1 MKRTIA
7 VTALSLT
14 ALLGVTNANAYLIF
28 FGEDLNNSRTVPL
41 ATTPNAS
48 AAESS
53 FLSHLTGVGTE
64 DFESQAIGSR
74 QPLTL
79 NFPGFGGGS
88 LSATLTGSSG
98 IVYGTPPGTTD
109 GFGRYSI
116 SSTDSSNYWF
126 VSAGTYGNFT
136 INFGQDIAAF
146 GFYGIDIG
154 DLGGQ
159 LQIALSN
166 GDTPSVDHTVGANLS
181 TDGSVLF
188 FGLIAENSSELFDSI
203 DFLTT
208 SGLGD
213 NFAFDRFTAGEQ
225 AQVDPVPEPATL
237 ALMGLGLAG
246 IGFARKKKQ
255 G

>member
-7 VTALSLT
+7 ITTLSLA
-14 ALLGVTNANAYLIF
+14 ALLGVSNANAYLIF

-48 AAESS
+48 GAESS

-64 DFESQAIGSR
+64 DFESQAVGSR

-79 NFPGFGGGS
+79 NFPGYGGGS
-88 LSATLTGSSG
+88 LTATLNGSSG
-98 IVYGTPPGTTD
+98 MVYGVTPGTTN
-109 GFGRYSI
+109 GFGRYSVD
-116 SSTDSSNYWF
+116 SATSSNYWE
-126 VSAGTYGNFT
+126 VIAGQSGNFT
-136 INFGQDIAAF
+136 IDFGQDIAAF

-154 DLGGQ
+154 DIGGQ
-159 LQIALSN
+159 VQIALSN
-166 GDTPSVDHTVGANLS
+166 GDVLPINHTVGSNLS
-181 TDGSVLF
+181 TDGSVMY
-188 FGLIAENSSELFDSI
+188 FGLIAENDSELFDSV
-203 DFLTT
+203 DFLTDI
-208 SGLGD
+208 GQGD
-213 NFAFDRFTAGEQ
+213 IFAFDRFTVGEQ

-255 G
+255 S